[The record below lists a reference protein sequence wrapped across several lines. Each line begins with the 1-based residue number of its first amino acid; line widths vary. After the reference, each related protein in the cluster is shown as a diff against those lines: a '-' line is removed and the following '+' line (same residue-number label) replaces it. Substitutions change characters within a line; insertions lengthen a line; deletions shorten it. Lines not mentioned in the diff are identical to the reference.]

1 MVPTVGAVAQTVAEL
16 TRTWPGAPILLEP
29 GATEAKRAAFAAAD
43 VALAASGTVSLEL
56 AAART
61 PMVIGYDMAWLSR
74 QIIGRLLKVN
84 TVTLVNLVSDTRAV
98 PEFIGDACRP
108 EALADALLSTLS
120 HPETQLDAMRL
131 TMERLGE
138 GGERP
143 GHRAARAVLDVVG

>member
-1 MVPTVGAVAQTVAEL
+1 
-16 TRTWPGAPILLEP
+16 
-29 GATEAKRAAFAAAD
+29 
-43 VALAASGTVSLEL
+43 
-56 AAART
+56 
-61 PMVIGYDMAWLSR
+61 MVIGYDMAWLSR